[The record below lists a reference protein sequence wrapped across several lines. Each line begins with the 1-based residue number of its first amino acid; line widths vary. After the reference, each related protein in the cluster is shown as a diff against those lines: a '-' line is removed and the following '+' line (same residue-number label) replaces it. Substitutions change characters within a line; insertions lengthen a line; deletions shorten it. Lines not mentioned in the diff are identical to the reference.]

1 MHVRM
6 SNVVET
12 MGKKVRREKGTNVI
26 MREEIGWLIREMI
39 AYVSATTSY
48 LVEKDSYIYTRSSFV
63 FFWCII
69 LLRCSY
75 TIIHSD
81 HYAMNMNLKIRL
93 DLQRG
98 LFHHRICILM
108 TNNTSESRWSQRL
121 VRTTA
126 PPLKRPCALQEG
138 MLYQL
143 HCLVTL
149 QLYFIFLPIIVFRSV
164 VVWKCRLSR
173 RKVLPCCHICSCA
186 SNLSS
191 FMFIV
196 YFDAMFAMSNQQHH
210 SQSRIAYAHGKRIDY
225 AIGIGRYSTVSWE
238 DGRRMKRAGP
248 LLTRTT
254 HHNYPLRDSSSSSI
268 SSFSSI
274 SDVQEFF
281 DCCVLVLVA

>member
-1 MHVRM
+1 MVWIISEQAVGVDRAIDLWSKCYWGSVLVADEIEGSLLHLSFLFHSVVCYTWNGEMHVRM

-98 LFHHRICILM
+98 LFHRRICILM

-121 VRTTA
+121 VRTTS
-126 PPLKRPCALQEG
+126 PL
-138 MLYQL
+138 
-143 HCLVTL
+143 
-149 QLYFIFLPIIVFRSV
+149 
-164 VVWKCRLSR
+164 
-173 RKVLPCCHICSCA
+173 
-186 SNLSS
+186 
-191 FMFIV
+191 
-196 YFDAMFAMSNQQHH
+196 
-210 SQSRIAYAHGKRIDY
+210 
-225 AIGIGRYSTVSWE
+225 
-238 DGRRMKRAGP
+238 
-248 LLTRTT
+248 
-254 HHNYPLRDSSSSSI
+254 
-268 SSFSSI
+268 
-274 SDVQEFF
+274 
-281 DCCVLVLVA
+281 